1 MDLALMFTE
10 HGDFDLAVEGRDLVG
25 DPGPAAPLTVSLF
38 TDRLARIDDPLP
50 EYLPGRKSDRRGW
63 WGDAE
68 GDHWA
73 DPIGSRLW
81 LLHRE
86 KELLETV
93 ARAKE
98 YVREALAWIEERAGL
113 SEVKVTDEGRG
124 RLKIEAR
131 VKIPGLDE
139 RDKNSWT
146 ALLDLTKP
154 SRANL
159 LGVH

>member
-1 MDLALMFTE
+1 MDLALVFTE
-10 HGDFDLAVEGRDLVG
+10 HGDFDLAVEGRDLLG
-25 DPGPAAPLTVSLF
+25 DPGPVTPLTVSLF
-38 TDRLARIDDPLP
+38 TDRIARTDDPLP

-68 GDHWA
+68 SGDWA
-73 DPIGSRLW
+73 DPVGSRLW

-86 KELLETV
+86 KELPEVT
-93 ARAKE
+93 ARAYE
-98 YVREALAWIEERAGL
+98 YVRECLAWIEAKAGL

-131 VKIPGLDE
+131 VRIPGLDE
-139 RDKNSWT
+139 REKNSWT
-146 ALLDLTKP
+146 VLMDLTKP

-159 LGVH
+159 LGVN